1 MSAEHLD
8 QLLAGLNSGDVAVA
22 EQVFRTYEPYL
33 RILVR
38 RELRAELRTKF
49 DSSDVVQSV
58 WADLLVGLQ
67 GRGWHFADRAHLQ
80 AFLVRLMK
88 NRFIDLCR
96 KHGPALAHEQRLA
109 DNELAEIV
117 AGNLH
122 HPSEV
127 VQGNELWERILALC
141 PENHRELVR
150 MKLKGLTANEIADR
164 TGLHPNSVRRIL
176 VELAQRLD
184 EVDPRSGPP
193 GGGFSGDESSLDEM
207 RPR

>member
-1 MSAEHLD
+1 MSADHLD
-8 QLLAGLNSGDVAVA
+8 QLLTGLNSGDAAAA

-58 WADLLVGLQ
+58 WADLLVGIQ

-96 KHGPALAHEQRLA
+96 KHAPALAHEQRLA

-117 AGNLH
+117 AADLPR
-122 HPSEV
+122 PSEV
-127 VQGNELWERILALC
+127 AQGNELWERILALC
-141 PENHRELVR
+141 PANHRELVQ
-150 MKLKGLTANEIADR
+150 MKLKGLTANEIAAR

-184 EVDPRSGPP
+184 AVDLQSDLRGRLSK
-193 GGGFSGDESSLDEM
+193 DESSSDKM
-207 RPR
+207 R